1 MINEKISARIKER
14 RKELRLKQQELAEA
28 VGVSTVTITRWEN
41 PKSGRIPNAFVI
53 PKLAEVLKTTSE
65 YLLEGKKTTIPDVLP
80 QVSSLNRNGNI
91 AEQHQ
96 EISYWS
102 DFLGNIQ
109 EISKRGNLDE
119 IKVAENF
126 LNSALIL
133 LKVGKTQA
141 SNPTVSAYN
150 GNNSVYAGNNLN
162 TGTMA

>member
-1 MINEKISARIKER
+1 MTNEKISARIKER

-28 VGVSTVTITRWEN
+28 VGVSTITITRWEN

-65 YLLEGKKTTIPDVLP
+65 YLLEGVTPKIPDVLP
-80 QVSSLNRNGNI
+80 HVASLNRDGET

-96 EISYWS
+96 QISYWS

-109 EISKRGNLDE
+109 EISNRGNPEE
-119 IKVAENF
+119 IKAAENF
-126 LNSALIL
+126 L
-133 LKVGKTQA
+133 KVGLGMLIKQKVQMP
-141 SNPTVSAYN
+141 SSVSAYN